1 MIIIIGES
9 ASGKSTVA
17 DFLEK
22 QYQYK
27 KIITYTT
34 RPKREYEKDGVDYH
48 FLTDSQFNELNERD
62 FFAETAI
69 YNNWK
74 YGSAKKD
81 YLRNNSIAVL
91 TPKGLRQIRQNG
103 LKNIYSVYLTVPRR
117 DRLIACLN
125 RGDDIEEA
133 YRRSLSDVGQ
143 FDGVD
148 REVDYV
154 LNNPAYI
161 YHPSKVAEMIME
173 NKVNEGN

>member
-1 MIIIIGES
+1 MIVIIGES

-48 FLTDSQFNELNERD
+48 FLTDNQFDELNERG

-74 YGSAKKD
+74 YASAKKD
-81 YLRNNSIAVL
+81 YLQNNSIAVL

-161 YHPSKVAEMIME
+161 YIIHQR
-173 NKVNEGN
+173 